1 MDIQIKENQD
11 VFEVV
16 LDIDKKKN
24 TYNIYIGVTD
34 KLKKKKKDDYII
46 ISYDNFD
53 VAYKVCKL
61 FVEKYLK

>member
-11 VFEVV
+11 VFEIV

-24 TYNIYIGVTD
+24 TYNIYICVTD
-34 KLKKKKKDDYII
+34 QPQKKKKDDYII

-53 VAYKVCKL
+53 VAYKECKL

>member
-11 VFEVV
+11 VFEIV

>member
-61 FVEKYLK
+61 FVENYLK

>member
-11 VFEVV
+11 VFEIV

-46 ISYDNFD
+46 ISYDDFD
-53 VAYKVCKL
+53 VAYKECKV

>member
-1 MDIQIKENQD
+1 MDIQIKENQE
-11 VFEVV
+11 VFEIV
-16 LDIDKKKN
+16 LDIDNKKN

-46 ISYDNFD
+46 ISYDDFD
-53 VAYKVCKL
+53 VAYKECKV

>member
-11 VFEVV
+11 VFEIV

-46 ISYDNFD
+46 ISYDDFD